1 MLTTFIVIF
10 YFFSLIPVS
19 IIHHPAP
26 LDNAVSSQ
34 ISTILLLK
42 AEQIWHPQCHSMCH
56 THHPTDHLGS
66 LHWGHFNIALL
77 CVPPYIYVIHKG
89 QGIFFFSSD
98 LYLLHPFTGCN
109 KQERSEQRAQYLK
122 HLFPLCLCCL
132 VQEFHSKGH
141 CTSATQAFFRIS
153 DQTGLE
159 LNCNNT
165 YK

>member
-1 MLTTFIVIF
+1 MQSPVRSPLSFFWKLNNSGTLNVTPCATLTIPLTTWVASTGVTSTLH
-10 YFFSLIPVS
+10 FSVF
-19 IIHHPAP
+19 
-26 LDNAVSSQ
+26 
-34 ISTILLLK
+34 LLTFMLYTK
-42 AEQIWHPQCHSMCH
+42 
-56 THHPTDHLGS
+56 D
-66 LHWGHFNIALL
+66 
-77 CVPPYIYVIHKG
+77 KG
-89 QGIFFFSSD
+89 FFFFSSD

-165 YK
+165 YKWPRTN